1 MNLSTIKNMYEAT
14 ADKELYRSQ
23 ERCCCIDT
31 RLAVSLVGR
40 VRVNSFMI

>member
-1 MNLSTIKNMYEAT
+1 MYEAT